1 MKLFLKKIIKKY
13 RDMSVEMKAASWY
26 AVGNIIQKIAPW
38 LVMIILT
45 HYLATE
51 EYGIYSIFMSWL
63 EIFEIIIT
71 LRIYSNGYV
80 AGLVRDDENRT
91 IYTATMQSLSIVLI
105 VIWTLMY
112 LMFHKGINYITGIS
126 TPLSIL
132 MICSFIGT
140 ISFGLW
146 SSRQRVDNQY
156 KKMLF
161 AIIVYGLIGPIV
173 GALTVFLNLDNPIF
187 YVIATRTVI
196 QLGVAIPFFISNY
209 KGTSTLWKKDY
220 AIDALKYNLPLMPYY
235 LSMILLN
242 HSDRLMIQKIDG
254 YEDAALYSVSY
265 SAAMVIFVIS
275 GALNLSLQAWLF
287 KELKLKDSSKDKSK
301 LITVGTIIVAFCAIA
316 EIVMAPEI
324 ILILGGKKYLKAI
337 WVMPPLAISVIVM
350 YIYQQYVNILFYY
363 KKTKFILFA
372 SVFAAVCNIILPR
385 IRVKIEQE
393 KCDKIY
399 ANKILK
405 LPDKEKA
412 NVGFT
417 CTGLYWDKEEECFFI
432 GNAGKY
438 KPNDKTFQASI
449 EIVEKDFSAIKG
461 DIPCYLK
468 FENMRD
474 IQGVTKSTDG
484 TIWLCSYGENKV
496 RHIDEKG
503 NELGNFDIKE
513 PSGIANDSKSNT
525 LWTLT
530 NNYLYNCSYD
540 GVVQKSIK
548 IHIKGQD
555 QLFLD
560 EKNDLIYFSA
570 GADYHGDSYI
580 YTVDLKTSKVKPLYV
595 LKDSYAIEGITIVD
609 DVLYVL
615 NDGYYHDAETPI
627 NQVNMYFLNKMQTK
641 ENYQ

>member
-1 MKLFLKKIIKKY
+1 M
-13 RDMSVEMKAASWY
+13 D
-26 AVGNIIQKIAPW
+26 
-38 LVMIILT
+38 
-45 HYLATE
+45 
-51 EYGIYSIFMSWL
+51 
-63 EIFEIIIT
+63 
-71 LRIYSNGYV
+71 
-80 AGLVRDDENRT
+80 
-91 IYTATMQSLSIVLI
+91 
-105 VIWTLMY
+105 
-112 LMFHKGINYITGIS
+112 
-126 TPLSIL
+126 
-132 MICSFIGT
+132 
-140 ISFGLW
+140 
-146 SSRQRVDNQY
+146 
-156 KKMLF
+156 
-161 AIIVYGLIGPIV
+161 
-173 GALTVFLNLDNPIF
+173 
-187 YVIATRTVI
+187 TRTEKRKESMKKKKRLI
-196 QLGVAIPFFISNY
+196 SMLIFLIIFF
-209 KGTSTLWKKDY
+209 
-220 AIDALKYNLPLMPYY
+220 
-235 LSMILLN
+235 
-242 HSDRLMIQKIDG
+242 
-254 YEDAALYSVSY
+254 
-265 SAAMVIFVIS
+265 
-275 GALNLSLQAWLF
+275 
-287 KELKLKDSSKDKSK
+287 
-301 LITVGTIIVAFCAIA
+301 TVG
-316 EIVMAPEI
+316 
-324 ILILGGKKYLKAI
+324 Y
-337 WVMPPLAISVIVM
+337 
-350 YIYQQYVNILFYY
+350 
-363 KKTKFILFA
+363 
-372 SVFAAVCNIILPR
+372 IILPR

-474 IQGVTKSTDG
+474 IQGVTKSIDG
-484 TIWLCSYGENKV
+484 TI
-496 RHIDEKG
+496 
-503 NELGNFDIKE
+503 
-513 PSGIANDSKSNT
+513 
-525 LWTLT
+525 LT

-540 GVVQKSIK
+540 GVVQKTIK

-555 QLFLD
+555 QLLLD

-627 NQVNMYFLNKMQTK
+627 NQVNMYFLNKLQTK

>member
-337 WVMPPLAISVIVM
+337 WVMPPLAI
-350 YIYQQYVNILFYY
+350 
-363 KKTKFILFA
+363 
-372 SVFAAVCNIILPR
+372 
-385 IRVKIEQE
+385 
-393 KCDKIY
+393 
-399 ANKILK
+399 
-405 LPDKEKA
+405 
-412 NVGFT
+412 
-417 CTGLYWDKEEECFFI
+417 
-432 GNAGKY
+432 
-438 KPNDKTFQASI
+438 
-449 EIVEKDFSAIKG
+449 
-461 DIPCYLK
+461 
-468 FENMRD
+468 
-474 IQGVTKSTDG
+474 
-484 TIWLCSYGENKV
+484 
-496 RHIDEKG
+496 
-503 NELGNFDIKE
+503 
-513 PSGIANDSKSNT
+513 NT

>member
-1 MKLFLKKIIKKY
+1 MKKKK
-13 RDMSVEMKAASWY
+13 R
-26 AVGNIIQKIAPW
+26 
-38 LVMIILT
+38 L
-45 HYLATE
+45 
-51 EYGIYSIFMSWL
+51 IFML
-63 EIFEIIIT
+63 FFLIIF
-71 LRIYSNGYV
+71 
-80 AGLVRDDENRT
+80 
-91 IYTATMQSLSIVLI
+91 
-105 VIWTLMY
+105 
-112 LMFHKGINYITGIS
+112 F
-126 TPLSIL
+126 
-132 MICSFIGT
+132 
-140 ISFGLW
+140 
-146 SSRQRVDNQY
+146 
-156 KKMLF
+156 
-161 AIIVYGLIGPIV
+161 
-173 GALTVFLNLDNPIF
+173 
-187 YVIATRTVI
+187 
-196 QLGVAIPFFISNY
+196 
-209 KGTSTLWKKDY
+209 
-220 AIDALKYNLPLMPYY
+220 
-235 LSMILLN
+235 
-242 HSDRLMIQKIDG
+242 
-254 YEDAALYSVSY
+254 
-265 SAAMVIFVIS
+265 
-275 GALNLSLQAWLF
+275 
-287 KELKLKDSSKDKSK
+287 
-301 LITVGTIIVAFCAIA
+301 TVG
-316 EIVMAPEI
+316 
-324 ILILGGKKYLKAI
+324 Y
-337 WVMPPLAISVIVM
+337 
-350 YIYQQYVNILFYY
+350 
-363 KKTKFILFA
+363 
-372 SVFAAVCNIILPR
+372 IILPR

-580 YTVDLKTSKVKPLYV
+580 YTVDLKTSKVKPL
-595 LKDSYAIEGITIVD
+595 
-609 DVLYVL
+609 
-615 NDGYYHDAETPI
+615 
-627 NQVNMYFLNKMQTK
+627 
-641 ENYQ
+641 

>member
-1 MKLFLKKIIKKY
+1 M
-13 RDMSVEMKAASWY
+13 
-26 AVGNIIQKIAPW
+26 
-38 LVMIILT
+38 
-45 HYLATE
+45 
-51 EYGIYSIFMSWL
+51 
-63 EIFEIIIT
+63 
-71 LRIYSNGYV
+71 
-80 AGLVRDDENRT
+80 
-91 IYTATMQSLSIVLI
+91 
-105 VIWTLMY
+105 
-112 LMFHKGINYITGIS
+112 
-126 TPLSIL
+126 
-132 MICSFIGT
+132 
-140 ISFGLW
+140 
-146 SSRQRVDNQY
+146 
-156 KKMLF
+156 
-161 AIIVYGLIGPIV
+161 
-173 GALTVFLNLDNPIF
+173 
-187 YVIATRTVI
+187 
-196 QLGVAIPFFISNY
+196 
-209 KGTSTLWKKDY
+209 
-220 AIDALKYNLPLMPYY
+220 
-235 LSMILLN
+235 
-242 HSDRLMIQKIDG
+242 
-254 YEDAALYSVSY
+254 
-265 SAAMVIFVIS
+265 
-275 GALNLSLQAWLF
+275 
-287 KELKLKDSSKDKSK
+287 
-301 LITVGTIIVAFCAIA
+301 
-316 EIVMAPEI
+316 
-324 ILILGGKKYLKAI
+324 
-337 WVMPPLAISVIVM
+337 
-350 YIYQQYVNILFYY
+350 
-363 KKTKFILFA
+363 
-372 SVFAAVCNIILPR
+372 
-385 IRVKIEQE
+385 
-393 KCDKIY
+393 
-399 ANKILK
+399 
-405 LPDKEKA
+405 PDKEKA

-417 CTGLYWDKEEECFFI
+417 CTGLYWDKEEESFFI